1 MVPSVEKFGTAK
13 KNGDN
18 IFLTERK
25 NLMSK
30 VAVVYWSGSGNTL
43 AMAEAVLEGA
53 KSSGAE
59 AELIQAGDFG
69 PEKVSGYTGIAFG
82 CPAMGAEQL
91 EESEFEPM
99 WQAVKGNLIGKR
111 IGLFGSYGWGDGE
124 WMRVWHAD
132 AESEGIGLC
141 TECVLGHEAPDEETL
156 EKCRAL
162 GQAVAA

>member
-1 MVPSVEKFGTAK
+1 MRQMYV
-13 KNGDN
+13 
-18 IFLTERK
+18 I
-25 NLMSK
+25 
-30 VAVVYWSGSGNTL
+30 YWSASGNTE
-43 AMAEAVLEGA
+43 AMAGAIAEGGREAGA
-53 KSSGAE
+53 AVRLCTVSDITPDE
-59 AELIQAGDFG
+59 ALDCDLLAL
-69 PEKVSGYTGIAFG
+69 G

-99 WQAVKGNLIGKR
+99 WQTVKGNLIGKR